1 MYLDINFI
9 LFKGISFLNLL
20 LVLAFL
26 SLNKTTITDLKFSK
40 SLLTKEFN
48 FLLGKLNSSDV
59 NKKNKTY
66 TSEET
71 LGDVVAVRSYKDSD
85 KYEINY
91 TFLNKIAK

>member
-1 MYLDINFI
+1 M
-9 LFKGISFLNLL
+9 SFTKCLTC
-20 LVLAFL
+20 L
-26 SLNKTTITDLKFSK
+26 SNK
-40 SLLTKEFN
+40 E
-48 FLLGKLNSSDV
+48 
-59 NKKNKTY
+59 NKTY